1 MSLEKKHTLRELL
14 CRGVQ
19 SVFLA
24 AEITVFAD
32 LLFAVGG
39 KPLPRAAFWGLFL
52 AAAAALSLWRGFT
65 RKARRIAFFA
75 AAGAAAGATATSQR
89 PPVRRPALP
98 RPVCPARSTMWCW
111 S

>member
-24 AEITVFAD
+24 AEITVLAD
-32 LLFAVGG
+32 LLFAAGET
-39 KPLPRAAFWGLFL
+39 PLPRAAFWGLFL

-75 AAGAAAGATATSQR
+75 AAGAAAVSLL
-89 PPVRRPALP
+89 ALFCAW
-98 RPVCPARSTMWCW
+98 RAARLNARYEAPET
-111 S
+111 